1 MWAEIA
7 TLFWLQYKLTRSI
20 FRSRRLSDRLYV
32 WRLVGRFVSFLFS
45 IPFFVLMGGALA
57 VGLILL
63 SPRAAYELAMVT
75 NVGLFFIWLLLP
87 ASYSS
92 QMVERFDL
100 SRLFVYPV
108 RFRSMVVGS
117 TLISLLTMT
126 GLWTALLLLGEIV
139 GLAWHQPLALPL
151 ILLGAVPTF
160 ALLVLTGRIM
170 EDLFDLIAADRR
182 LRALVLTLLS
192 LPFMLCWA
200 GQYAFQFA
208 TDHFRRLPQFSQVFI
223 LEQLESLEQADSPS
237 AFIEVLGLS
246 RLLIWL
252 PPGWATAGMG
262 AALVGKWTRA
272 LLFMGLSTTFVA
284 LMLWFHAGIVRRL
297 MHGAALRIGVERVR
311 SRTLHLRLPGPSTFW
326 ALFHK
331 DWLYL
336 RRSPLPRRTTLSA
349 VLSVLGT
356 VFALSSGPPRRLADT
371 IPLATAAFAITLTSL
386 VVNMNLAANYFGA
399 VDREGFAALALSAV
413 DRRQILLSAN
423 LAALLFVGMLYLPL
437 TLAIALVSRFWPVLP
452 LGLFLGLCMQIGSS
466 PAYNLAA
473 IIGPYRT
480 QLRFSGG
487 RQRGNLWGMLAWFV
501 SVLPVLALTT
511 LPYLFWKPGLILT
524 LPLSALYSVGLYA
537 LTLKPLAQLL
547 QRREYTILAAI
558 TVQE

>member
-1 MWAEIA
+1 MWAEIVS
-7 TLFWLQYKLTRSI
+7 LFWLQYKLTRSI
-20 FRSRRLSDRLYV
+20 FRSQRLSDRLYV
-32 WRLVGRFVSFLFS
+32 WRLVGRYVSFLFS
-45 IPFFVLMGGALA
+45 IPLFVLMGSALA
-57 VGLILL
+57 VALILL
-63 SPRAAYELAMVT
+63 SPQAAYELAMIT

-100 SRLFVYPV
+100 SRLFVHPI

-160 ALLVLTGRIM
+160 GLLVLTGRVM
-170 EDLFDLIAADRR
+170 EDFFDLVAADRR
-182 LRALVLTLLS
+182 LRALVLTLFS
-192 LPFMLCWA
+192 LPFMLCWI

-208 TDHFRRLPQFSQVFI
+208 TDHFRRLPLSGQVF
-223 LEQLESLEQADSPS
+223 LLKQLESLEQADSPS
-237 AFIEVLGLS
+237 TFLEILDLS
-246 RLLIWL
+246 RLLVWL

-262 AALVGKWTRA
+262 AALVGEWTRA
-272 LLFMGLSTTFVA
+272 LLFVGLSTTFVA
-284 LMLWFHAGIVRRL
+284 LLLWFHAGIVRRL
-297 MHGAALRIGVERVR
+297 MHGAALRMGAERVR
-311 SRTLHLRLPGPSTFW
+311 SRRLHLHLPGPPAFW
-326 ALFHK
+326 ALLHK

-336 RRSPLPRRTTLSA
+336 RRSPLPRRLTLSA

-356 VFALSSGPPRRLADT
+356 VFALTSGPPRRLADI
-371 IPLATAAFAITLTSL
+371 IPLATVAFAVTLISL
-386 VVNMNLAANYFGA
+386 VVNLGLAANYFGA

-413 DRRQILLSAN
+413 DRRQVLLSAN
-423 LAALLFVGMLYLPL
+423 LAALLLVGMLYLPL
-437 TLAIALVSRFWPVLP
+437 TLAIALVSRFWSVLP
-452 LGLFLGLCMQIGSS
+452 LGLYLGLCIQIGGS

-473 IIGPYRT
+473 IVGPYRT

-501 SVLPVLALTT
+501 SVLPVLALTA
-511 LPYLFWKPGLILT
+511 LPYLFWRPGLVLA
-524 LPLSALYSVGLYA
+524 LPLSGLYSIGLYV

-547 QRREYTILAAI
+547 QRREYVILEAV